1 MKTTLFLNHN
11 VGGYH
16 HAWGMVPMGTTS
28 EEIDVQ
34 LPNGV
39 EVVETEGFSK
49 AFEYEGDI
57 TASVLN
63 KYNGEGWPRPYL
75 VFCIDGIM
83 YPKYMEILDDGIRE
97 VCYGKEALKESYKA
111 TRNGATE

>member
-16 HAWGMVPMGTTS
+16 HSWGMVPMGATS
-28 EEIDVQ
+28 EEVEVQ
-34 LPNGV
+34 LPHRV
-39 EVVETEGFSK
+39 KIVETEGFSK

-63 KYNGEGWPRPYL
+63 KYNGDGWPRPYL

-97 VCYGKEALKESYKA
+97 VCYGKEALKTSRKA
-111 TRNGATE
+111 ARMEK

>member
-16 HAWGMVPMGTTS
+16 HSWGMVPMGTTS
-28 EEIDVQ
+28 EEVEVQ
-34 LPNGV
+34 LPHGV
-39 EVVETEGFSK
+39 KIVETEGFSK

-97 VCYGKEALKESYKA
+97 VCYGKEALKTARKEA
-111 TRNGATE
+111 VE

>member
-11 VGGYH
+11 VGGVYH
-16 HAWGMVPMGTTS
+16 SWGMVPMGITS
-28 EEIDVQ
+28 EE
-34 LPNGV
+34 V
-39 EVVETEGFSK
+39 EVELPKGVKIVETEGFSK

-83 YPKYMEILDDGIRE
+83 YPKYMEIMDDGIRE
-97 VCYGKEALKESYKA
+97 VCYSKGALKAARKEAVE
-111 TRNGATE
+111 

>member
-1 MKTTLFLNHN
+1 MKTTLFLNHD

-16 HAWGMVPMGTTS
+16 HSWGMVPMGATS
-28 EEIDVQ
+28 EEVEVQ

-39 EVVETEGFSK
+39 KIVKTKAIEK

-57 TASVLN
+57 TTSVLN
-63 KYNGEGWPRPYL
+63 KYNGNGWPRPYL

-97 VCYGKEALKESYKA
+97 VCYGKEALKEA
-111 TRNGATE
+111 VE